1 MPRVLIAAF
10 LLLVVGAC
18 GPFGSIGNPAASAS
32 SVAVQASDLTSGM
45 HRCDLSGN
53 INDYLKKIQ
62 TKDPATYTTIKG
74 QWAAAQK
81 DGATEADV
89 EFYTDSAA
97 HCTALESNGSQIG
110 TATYKLVVNFDFK
123 FKDQASAEKGY
134 SSDSIF
140 GFSAASLKSSQ
151 VPVVEGTATGL
162 GPNSIVLTIA
172 ISNQTFYVAVWQNKE
187 FMVILGLLN
196 IDSAADKKIAQ
207 AENGRIH

>member
-10 LLLVVGAC
+10 ALLVVGAC
-18 GPFGSIGNPAASAS
+18 GPFGSIGTPAATAS
-32 SVAVQASDLTSGM
+32 SVAVQSSDLPSGM
-45 HRCDLSGN
+45 QRCDLSGN

-62 TKDPATYTTIKG
+62 TKDPATYAQIKE
-74 QWAAAQK
+74 QWATAQK

-89 EFYTDSAA
+89 EYYTDSAA
-97 HCTALESNGSQIG
+97 HCKALESSGSQIG
-110 TATYKLVVNFDFK
+110 TATYKLVLNFAFK
-123 FKDQASAEKGY
+123 FKDQSSAEKGY
-134 SSDSIF
+134 STDSIF

-172 ISNQTFYVAVWQNKE
+172 ISSQTFYVAVWQNKE
-187 FMVILGLLN
+187 FMIILGILN
-196 IDSAADKKIAQ
+196 IDSAAEKKVAL

>member
-1 MPRVLIAAF
+1 MLRVLIAAF

-32 SVAVQASDLTSGM
+32 SVAVQASDLPSGM

-62 TKDPATYTTIKG
+62 TKDPATYTTIKE

-172 ISNQTFYVAVWQNKE
+172 ISKQTFYVAVWQNKE

>member
-1 MPRVLIAAF
+1 MSRVLTAVLV
-10 LLLVVGAC
+10 LLAVAAC
-18 GPFGSIGNPAASAS
+18 GPFGSIGTPSATAS
-32 SVAVQASDLTSGM
+32 SVAVQSSDLPSGM
-45 HRCDLSGN
+45 HRCDQSGN

-62 TKDPATYTTIKG
+62 TKDPATYTQIKE
-74 QWAAAQK
+74 QWATAQK
-81 DGATEADV
+81 GGATEADV
-89 EFYTDSAA
+89 EYYTDSAA
-97 HCTALESNGSQIG
+97 HCTALEASGSQIG
-110 TATYKLVVNFDFK
+110 TATYKLVLNFAFK

-134 SSDSIF
+134 SSESIF

-162 GPNSIVLTIA
+162 GANSIVLTIA

-187 FMVILGLLN
+187 FMVILGVQN

>member
-1 MPRVLIAAF
+1 MPRVLIAA
-10 LLLVVGAC
+10 LVLLVVGAC
-18 GPFGSIGNPAASAS
+18 GPFGSIGTTAATAS
-32 SVAVQASDLTSGM
+32 SVAVQSSDLPSGL

-62 TKDPATYTTIKG
+62 TKDPTTYTTIKV

-81 DGATEADV
+81 DGATDADV
-89 EFYTDSAA
+89 EYYTDSAA
-97 HCTALESNGSQIG
+97 HCTSLETNGSQIG
-110 TATYKLVVNFDFK
+110 TATYKLVVNFVFK

-162 GPNSIVLTIA
+162 GPNSIVLTLA

-187 FMVILGLLN
+187 FMVILGVLN
-196 IDSAADKKIAQ
+196 IDSAADKKITQ
-207 AENGRIH
+207 AVNGRIH

>member
-1 MPRVLIAAF
+1 MPRVLIATF

-32 SVAVQASDLTSGM
+32 SVAVQASDLPSGM

-62 TKDPATYTTIKG
+62 TKDPATYTTIKE

-162 GPNSIVLTIA
+162 VPNSIVLTIA
-172 ISNQTFYVAVWQNKE
+172 ISNQTFYVAVWQDKE

>member
-1 MPRVLIAAF
+1 MPRVLIVAF
-10 LLLVVGAC
+10 VVLVVGAC
-18 GPFGSIGNPAASAS
+18 GPFASIGTPAATAS
-32 SVAVQASDLTSGM
+32 SVAVQSSDVPGGM
-45 HRCDLSGN
+45 QRCDLHGN
-53 INDYLKKIQ
+53 INDYLKMIQ
-62 TKDPATYTTIKG
+62 TKDPATYNTIKQ

-81 DGATEADV
+81 DGATDADV
-89 EFYTDSAA
+89 EFYADTTA
-97 HCTALESNGSQIG
+97 HCTALASNGALIG
-110 TATYKLVVNFDFK
+110 TATHKLVVNFVFK

-134 SSDSIF
+134 RSDSIF
-140 GFSAASLKSSQ
+140 GFSAASFKSSQ

-172 ISNQTFYVAVWQNKE
+172 IPNQAFYVAVWQNKE